1 MFFID
6 IAVPRD
12 VDVEMN
18 KLDGVFV
25 YDIDDLQAVV
35 SANVASR
42 EREAARAREIVEVE
56 LQRFVARLQTQEVA
70 PTIISLQ
77 EHLENIRQAELD
89 RMRGRLGK
97 LTPEQESAV
106 EALTRGII
114 NKVLHTPITA
124 LKHAAT
130 DPESNTV
137 IDHVRRIFNLSPKSS
152 PSKAANTNS
161 SPGRSRSDQ
170 QDESVREPEK
180 KVTPS

>member
-1 MFFID
+1 
-6 IAVPRD
+6 
-12 VDVEMN
+12 
-18 KLDGVFV
+18 
-25 YDIDDLQAVV
+25 VV

-56 LQRFVARLQTQEVA
+56 VQRFVARLQTQEVA

-97 LTPEQESAV
+97 LTAEQESAV

-124 LKHAAT
+124 LKNAAT

-137 IDHVRRIFNLSPKSS
+137 IDHVRRIFNLSPKNSS
-152 PSKAANTNS
+152 SKAAAGNSHS
-161 SPGRSRSDQ
+161 SPGLSR
-170 QDESVREPEK
+170 DEKQEESAREEEK
-180 KVTPS
+180 KVTPP